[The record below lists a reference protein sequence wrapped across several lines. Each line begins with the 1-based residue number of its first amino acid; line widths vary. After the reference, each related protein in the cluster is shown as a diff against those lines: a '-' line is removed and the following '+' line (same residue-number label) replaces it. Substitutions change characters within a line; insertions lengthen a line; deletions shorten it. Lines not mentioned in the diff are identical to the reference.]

1 MARPDDLPASSTF
14 ETFLAPGLDRC
25 AFISAW
31 LRAREI
37 RHSVV
42 ELAGKRHIVVRFADD
57 AYDPRFRMKTLVAH
71 YDRAECTQGTQGT
84 QGNQCSSG
92 ANDNSAACFQ
102 LMLFAERLSRGN
114 VANAANAAGVA
125 GSGSAAGAIGMR
137 VPAIHNIRI
146 FFTDGE
152 EAAGTKGIASQGA
165 FTLGAGLRKLKMTE
179 DDVFVFDCT
188 GRGDTLIVSTAGM
201 ERAGAFG
208 KRLADLHE
216 RTARLAQRVSGES
229 WLRLP
234 TPYSDNAGFLAS
246 GIASQVITVLPRGEA
261 TALLAA
267 SDALGIAGKKELV
280 NFLARHGHD
289 KGSTNGVSH
298 ALPETWAIMHTERD
312 NAASLTASA
321 FRLMDAFL
329 LALAELKESAI

>member
-1 MARPDDLPASSTF
+1 MAQPDDLPASSTF
-14 ETFLAPGLDRC
+14 GAFLAPDLDRC
-25 AFISAW
+25 AFICAW
-31 LRAREI
+31 LRARNI

-71 YDRAECTQGTQGT
+71 YDRAEG
-84 QGNQCSSG
+84 SSG

-102 LMLFAERLSRGN
+102 LMLLAERLSG
-114 VANAANAAGVA
+114 G
-125 GSGSAAGAIGMR
+125 GTAGATGSR
-137 VPAIHNIRI
+137 VPLTHNIRM

-165 FTLGAGLRKLKMTE
+165 FALGSGLRKLKMTE

-188 GRGDTLIVSTAGM
+188 GRGDTLVVSTAGM

-208 KRLADLHE
+208 KRLSDLHE
-216 RTARLAQRVSGES
+216 RTALLAQRVSAES

-261 TALLAA
+261 TALLSA
-267 SDALGIAGKKELV
+267 SNSLGIASKKELGS
-280 NFLARHGHD
+280 FLARHGRD
-289 KGSTNGVSH
+289 GGKGDRNGENHCARGVSR
-298 ALPETWAIMHTERD
+298 ALPETWALMHTECD

-329 LALAELKESAI
+329 LALAGLKESAV